1 MEFPSSFLFPF
12 LLFLFILF
20 KVSKKSKPQI
30 SIPKRPPGPWKLP
43 LIGNLHQ
50 LVGSLPHHSLRDLA
64 KKYGPL
70 MHLQLGQVSMLVV
83 SSPEIAKEVMKTHDI
98 NFAQRPHLLATR
110 IVTYDS
116 TDIAFSP
123 YGDYWRQ
130 LRKICVVELLSAK
143 RVKSFQVIRKEE
155 VSKLIRIINSSSR
168 FPINLRDRIS
178 AFTYS
183 AISRAALGKEC
194 KDHDPLTAA
203 LGEITKLA
211 SGFCLADLYPSVKW
225 IPLVSGVRHK
235 LEKVQQRIDGILQIV
250 VDEHRERMKTTG
262 GKLEEEKDLVDVLL
276 KLQQDGDLELPLTDG
291 NIKAVILVS
300 TLALTPFDFI
310 LLKSLIHSSFI
321 VFQDIF
327 GGGGD
332 TVSTAVEWTMAEM
345 MKNPE
350 VMKKAQAEVRR
361 VFDGKGNVDEAGI
374 DELKFLKAVISETL
388 RLHPPFPL
396 LLPRECREKCKIN
409 GYEVPVKTRV
419 VINAWA
425 IGRYPDCWTEAER
438 FYPER
443 FLDSS
448 IDYKGADFGFIP
460 FGSGRR
466 ICPGILFGIPVIELP
481 LAQLL
486 FHFDWKLPNGMRPE
500 DLDMTEVHGLA
511 VRKKHNLHLIPIPYS
526 PLTVG

>member
-1 MEFPSSFLFPF
+1 
-12 LLFLFILF
+12 
-20 KVSKKSKPQI
+20 
-30 SIPKRPPGPWKLP
+30 
-43 LIGNLHQ
+43 
-50 LVGSLPHHSLRDLA
+50 
-64 KKYGPL
+64 
-70 MHLQLGQVSMLVV
+70 
-83 SSPEIAKEVMKTHDI
+83 MKTHDI

-110 IVTYDS
+110 IVSYDS
-116 TDIAFSP
+116 TDVAFSP

-203 LGEITKLA
+203 FGESTKLA

-250 VDEHRERMKTTG
+250 VDEHRERMKTTT

-276 KLQQDGDLELPLTDG
+276 KLQQDGDLELPLTDD
-291 NIKAVILVS
+291 NIKAVIL
-300 TLALTPFDFI
+300 
-310 LLKSLIHSSFI
+310 
-321 VFQDIF
+321 DIF

-425 IGRYPDCWTEAER
+425 IGRYPDCWSEAER

-526 PLTVG
+526 CFLHLSTFSRIFNNVNCVQ

>member
-1 MEFPSSFLFPF
+1 
-12 LLFLFILF
+12 
-20 KVSKKSKPQI
+20 
-30 SIPKRPPGPWKLP
+30 
-43 LIGNLHQ
+43 
-50 LVGSLPHHSLRDLA
+50 
-64 KKYGPL
+64 
-70 MHLQLGQVSMLVV
+70 MLVV

-211 SGFCLADLYPSVKW
+211 S
-225 IPLVSGVRHK
+225 VRHK

-291 NIKAVILVS
+291 NIKAVILVRH
-300 TLALTPFDFI
+300 FRW
-310 LLKSLIHSSFI
+310 
-321 VFQDIF
+321 
-327 GGGGD
+327 GGD

-350 VMKKAQAEVRR
+350 VMKKH
-361 VFDGKGNVDEAGI
+361 K
-374 DELKFLKAVISETL
+374 L

-425 IGRYPDCWTEAER
+425 IGR
-438 FYPER
+438 
-443 FLDSS
+443 
-448 IDYKGADFGFIP
+448 
-460 FGSGRR
+460 GRR

>member
-50 LVGSLPHHSLRDLA
+50 LVGSLPHYSLRDLA

-110 IVTYDS
+110 IATYDS
-116 TDIAFSP
+116 TDVAFSP

-130 LRKICVVELLSAK
+130 LRKICVIELLSAK

-155 VSKLIRIINSSSR
+155 ISKLIRIINSSSR

-183 AISRAALGKEC
+183 VISRAALGKEC
-194 KDHDPLTAA
+194 KDHDPLTTA
-203 LGEITKLA
+203 LGEITRLA

-225 IPLVSGVRHK
+225 IPLVSGVRQK

-250 VDEHRERMKTTG
+250 VDEHRERMKTTT

-276 KLQQDGDLELPLTDG
+276 KLQQDGDLELPLTDD
-291 NIKAVILVS
+291 NIKAVIL
-300 TLALTPFDFI
+300 
-310 LLKSLIHSSFI
+310 
-321 VFQDIF
+321 DIF

-332 TVSTAVEWTMAEM
+332 TVLTAVEWAMAEM

-361 VFDGKGNVDEAGI
+361 VFDGKGDVDETGI
-374 DELKFLKAVISETL
+374 DELKFLKAVVSETL

-425 IGRYPDCWTEAER
+425 IGRHTDYWTEAER

-500 DLDMTEVHGLA
+500 DLDMTEVHGLG